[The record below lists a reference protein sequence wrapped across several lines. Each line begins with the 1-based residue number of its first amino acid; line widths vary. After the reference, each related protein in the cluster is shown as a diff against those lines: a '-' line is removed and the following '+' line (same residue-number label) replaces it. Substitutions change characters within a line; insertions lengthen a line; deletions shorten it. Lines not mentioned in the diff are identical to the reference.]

1 MASKGSIAKQ
11 NIQEKLKEVFGEDF
25 IGEIDKK
32 VYLWADDG
40 GQKVQIALTMTC
52 PKNPV
57 GPISADMAN
66 AADGTIFSNSTGNPK
81 EVTEEE
87 KQNLRDLMARLN
99 I

>member
-11 NIQEKLKEVFGEDF
+11 NIQAKLKEVFGEDF

-40 GQKVQIALTMTC
+40 GQKVQIALAMTC

-57 GPISADMAN
+57 GPVSTDMAN
-66 AADGTIFSNSTGNPK
+66 AADGTIFSNFTGDPK

-87 KQNLRDLMARLN
+87 KQNLRNLMARLN

>member
-11 NIQEKLKEVFGEDF
+11 NIQAKLKEVFGENF

-40 GQKVQIALTMTC
+40 GQKVQIALAMTC

-57 GPISADMAN
+57 GPVSVDMAN
-66 AADGTIFSNSTGNPK
+66 AADGTIFSNSTGDPK

>member
-11 NIQEKLKEVFGEDF
+11 NIQAKLKEVFGEDF

-40 GQKVQIALTMTC
+40 GQKVQIALAMTC

-57 GPISADMAN
+57 GPVSADMTN
-66 AADGTIFSNSTGNPK
+66 AADGTIFSNSTGDPR

>member
-11 NIQEKLKEVFGEDF
+11 NIQAKLKEVFGEDF

-40 GQKVQIALTMTC
+40 GQKVQIALAMTC

-57 GPISADMAN
+57 GPVSADMAN
-66 AADGTIFSNSTGNPK
+66 ATDGTIFSNSTGDPK